1 MKNLKEK
8 NLKEKNLK
16 EKNLKEKNLKEKNLK
31 EKNLKEYLEKS
42 ILKIKELIYNSEEK
56 HLKID
61 ELDDFKKVQLI
72 AIYSRILQK
81 IEKDEVLFN
90 KVSSILGKIIDCEIL
105 NTEDLEN
112 LLSSYLETGDSK
124 DITDY
129 FDKRC
134 KKKSGGSQSG
144 GYKNKTH
151 KNKRHKKSKKG
162 KKSKKNNSKRNM
174 VFFGGAYPD
183 HFLAGNHDSCP
194 ICLED
199 FEDPKDY
206 IVLHAEK
213 QDMNKR
219 HNFHRTCIYGYSI
232 QTVNSCE
239 NGKIVC
245 PICKVS
251 TAEFL
256 CPQGNNANNV
266 IRQRG
271 FDPLREQL
279 NDEMEQLIQ
288 MQHLLHGHARMPN
301 AQEELE
307 ASINRHQIVR
317 FLKEILR
324 ILPGNIRRA
333 MNDIDVIMFMTVI
346 IFFIKSLF
354 DRP

>member
-1 MKNLKEK
+1 M
-8 NLKEKNLK
+8 
-16 EKNLKEKNLKEKNLK
+16 
-31 EKNLKEYLEKS
+31 KNLKEYLEKS
-42 ILKIKELIYNSEEK
+42 IPIIKELIYNSEEK

-61 ELDDFKKVQLI
+61 KLDDLEKFKLMT
-72 AIYSRILQK
+72 IYSKILQK
-81 IEKDEVLFN
+81 IEKDEQVR
-90 KVSSILGKIIDCEIL
+90 SILGKIYCPLLDT
-105 NTEDLEN
+105 NDLEK
-112 LLSSYLETGDSK
+112 LLSSYLKTGDSK

-129 FDKRC
+129 FKNKC

-151 KNKRHKKSKKG
+151 KNKRHKKSKKS

-174 VFFGGAYPD
+174 VFFGGAYPQGFPKGEYD
-183 HFLAGNHDSCP
+183 ECP

-199 FEDPKDY
+199 FKDPNDY
-206 IVLHAEK
+206 IVLH
-213 QDMNKR
+213 QGNHP
-219 HNFHRTCIYGYSI
+219 HNFHRNCIANYSI
-232 QTVNSCE
+232 KTRNSCI
-239 NGKIVC
+239 NGQIVC
-245 PICKVS
+245 PTCKRL
-251 TAEFL
+251 AGEFP
-256 CPQGNNANNV
+256 CPQGNNANNAPHV
-266 IRQRG
+266 FVDNNENMQRG

-301 AQEELE
+301 GQELLE
-307 ASINRHQIVR
+307 DNLNRHQIVR

-324 ILPGNIRRA
+324 ILPRNISRA